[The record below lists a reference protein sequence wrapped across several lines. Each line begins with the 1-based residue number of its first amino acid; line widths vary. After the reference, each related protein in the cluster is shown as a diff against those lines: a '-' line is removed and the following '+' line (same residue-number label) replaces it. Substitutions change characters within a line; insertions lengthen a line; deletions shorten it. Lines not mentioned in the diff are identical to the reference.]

1 MTTSA
6 DMDEWVTLSMR
17 YVDQLSKTHTQV
29 ITLSTGSYIFIS
41 ASSALFAVI
50 KYENFS

>member
-29 ITLSTGSYIFIS
+29 ITLCKGSYIFIS
-41 ASSALFAVI
+41 APSVLFAVI
-50 KYENFS
+50 KYEYFS

>member
-29 ITLSTGSYIFIS
+29 ITLSTASYIFIS
-41 ASSALFAVI
+41 APSALFAVI